1 MVAAVLFRRRSLRAA
16 SIDCILWACT
26 YLVLRYPQRKV
37 GVFFCGPA
45 VLSKALYIAC
55 NKHSKLGGTIF
66 RFHKENF

>member
-1 MVAAVLFRRRSLRAA
+1 MAAAVLFRRRSLRAA
-16 SIDCILWACT
+16 PVDRIGT